1 MEVMDYAVLMTI
13 IGALTV
19 LTNLVTEVVK
29 PFTRVKIPSEVVA
42 VIIAEV
48 LTLVAYFGWT
58 DYKALPVEWYT
69 VVAAVIVGL
78 LVSYAA
84 QFGFDKLKAA
94 LGQIGGKNGNT

>member
-1 MEVMDYAVLMTI
+1 MEMMDYAVLMTI

-48 LTLVAYFGWT
+48 LTLVAYFGWS
-58 DYKALPVEWYT
+58 DYKALSVEWYT
-69 VVAAVIVGL
+69 VVAAVVVGL

-94 LGQIGGKNGNT
+94 LGQIGGKDGNT

>member
-1 MEVMDYAVLMTI
+1 MEMMDYAVLMTI

-48 LTLVAYFGWT
+48 LTLVAYFGWS

-69 VVAAVIVGL
+69 VVAAVVVGL

>member
-1 MEVMDYAVLMTI
+1 MEMLDYAVLMTI

-42 VIIAEV
+42 VIIAEA
-48 LTLVAYFGWT
+48 LTLVAYFGWS
-58 DYKALPVEWYT
+58 DYMDLSVEWYT
-69 VVAAVIVGL
+69 VAAAVVVGL

-84 QFGFDKLKAA
+84 QFGFDKLQAA
-94 LGQIGGKNGNT
+94 LKGIRGGK

>member
-1 MEVMDYAVLMTI
+1 MEMIDYAVLMTI

-48 LTLVAYFGWT
+48 LTLVAYFGWS

-69 VVAAVIVGL
+69 VVAAIVVGL

-94 LGQIGGKNGNT
+94 LGQIGGKDGNT

>member
-1 MEVMDYAVLMTI
+1 MEMMDYAVLMTI

-48 LTLVAYFGWT
+48 LTLVAYFGWS

-94 LGQIGGKNGNT
+94 LGQIGGKDGNT

>member
-1 MEVMDYAVLMTI
+1 MEMMDYAVLMTI

-48 LTLVAYFGWT
+48 LTLVAYFGWS
-58 DYKALPVEWYT
+58 DYKALTVEWYT
-69 VVAAVIVGL
+69 VVAAVVVGL